1 MVTANAERAGG
12 GTREQAGGVR
22 AGGQERGRAD
32 DALHRHPGGRQE
44 VRLQL
49 RQERALQVPDRRGTG
64 HQGLGGGRPGHVRG

>member
-1 MVTANAERAGG
+1 MFAADTQRAGG
-12 GTREQAGGVR
+12 GTREQARGVR
-22 AGGQERGRAD
+22 AGGQEWGRAD

-49 RQERALQVPDRRGTG
+49 RQERALQVPDRRRPG